1 MQTLNRAKLIVRSHV
16 NDLLEKAED
25 TRKTRGLMV
34 EEMRQNVR
42 HVKTLIASAIA
53 DLKLIEREIDTHG
66 GEAKRWEEKAVFAL
80 KKGEEDLAR
89 RALTRKGEHVSKA
102 DRYREQI
109 ETQQEIIDS
118 LKSSLKTLETKLDTM
133 RYQTAKLDVAESLG
147 SFQSPVGSTAPADT
161 TIDTTAPIGS
171 GFQATFDAYDRLVDR
186 VRDLEAQ
193 AEALAELTQ
202 GDDLERKFYELE
214 SNEKVEADLAALKT
228 KVHPENQEGS
238 SPTE

>member
-16 NDLLEKAED
+16 NDLLVKAED
-25 TRKTRGLMV
+25 TRKTRGLMM

-42 HVKTLIASAIA
+42 NVKTLIASAIA
-53 DLKLIEREIDTHG
+53 DLKLIEREIDAHG
-66 GEAKRWEEKAVFAL
+66 TEAKGWEEKAVFAL

-89 RALTRKGEHVSKA
+89 RALARKSEHVEKA

-109 ETQQEIIDS
+109 GTQQEIIDS

-147 SFQSPVGSTAPADT
+147 SFQSTAGSTPSTDT
-161 TIDTTAPIGS
+161 AIDTA
-171 GFQATFDAYDRLVDR
+171 AFDAYDRLVDR

-202 GDDLERKFYELE
+202 GDDLEQKFHELE
-214 SNEKVEADLAALKT
+214 NNEKVEADLAALKT
-228 KVHPENQEGS
+228 KVHPES
-238 SPTE
+238 

>member
-1 MQTLNRAKLIVRSHV
+1 MQTLNRAKLIVRSHM

-25 TRKTRGLMV
+25 TRKTRGLVV

-42 HVKTLIASAIA
+42 NVKTLIAGAIA
-53 DLKLIEREIDTHG
+53 DLKLIEREIDAHG
-66 GEAKRWEEKAVFAL
+66 TEAKRWEEKAVFAL

-89 RALTRKGEHVSKA
+89 RALARKSEHVEKA

-147 SFQSPVGSTAPADT
+147 SFQSTASSTPPTDT
-161 TIDTTAPIGS
+161 VIDIA
-171 GFQATFDAYDRLVDR
+171 AFDAYDRLVDR
-186 VRDLEAQ
+186 VRDLEAH

-202 GDDLERKFYELE
+202 GDDLERKFHELE
-214 SNEKVEADLAALKT
+214 NNEKVEADLAALKT
-228 KVHPENQEGS
+228 KIHPEN
-238 SPTE
+238 

>member
-16 NDLLEKAED
+16 NDLLVKAED
-25 TRKTRGLMV
+25 TRKTRGLMM

-42 HVKTLIASAIA
+42 NVKTLIAGAIA
-53 DLKLIEREIDTHG
+53 DLKLIEREIDAHG
-66 GEAKRWEEKAVFAL
+66 TEAKGWEEKAVFAL

-89 RALTRKGEHVSKA
+89 RALARKSEHVEKA

-109 ETQQEIIDS
+109 GTQQEIIDS

-147 SFQSPVGSTAPADT
+147 SFQSTAGSTPSTDT
-161 TIDTTAPIGS
+161 AIDTA
-171 GFQATFDAYDRLVDR
+171 AFDAYDRLVDR

-202 GDDLERKFYELE
+202 GDDLERKFHELE
-214 SNEKVEADLAALKT
+214 NNEKVEADLAALKT
-228 KVHPENQEGS
+228 KIHPEN
-238 SPTE
+238 

>member
-1 MQTLNRAKLIVRSHV
+1 MQTLNRAKFIVRSHV
-16 NDLLEKAED
+16 SDLLEKAED

-42 HVKTLIASAIA
+42 HVKVLIAGAIA

-66 GEAKRWEEKAVFAL
+66 TEAEKWEEKAVFAL

-89 RALTRKGEHVSKA
+89 RALTRKGEHVRKA
-102 DRYREQI
+102 EQYREQI

-133 RYQTAKLDVAESLG
+133 RYQTAKLAAAESLG
-147 SFQSPVGSTAPADT
+147 ALQSTVGATSPADT
-161 TIDTTAPIGS
+161 VIDTA
-171 GFQATFDAYDRLVDR
+171 AFDAYDRLVDR

-202 GDDLERKFYELE
+202 GDDLEQKFHDLE
-214 SNEKVEADLAALKT
+214 NSEKVEADLVALKT
-228 KVHPENQEGS
+228 KVHPKNKEDAS
-238 SPTE
+238 STE

>member
-25 TRKTRGLMV
+25 TRKTQGLML

-42 HVKTLIASAIA
+42 HVKSLIAGAIA

-66 GEAKRWEEKAVFAL
+66 AEAERWEEKAVFAL

-89 RALTRKGEHVSKA
+89 RALARKGEHVKKA
-102 DRYREQI
+102 DLFREQI
-109 ETQQEIIDS
+109 DTQQEIIDS

-133 RYQTAKLDVAESLG
+133 RYQTAKVAAAESLG
-147 SFQSPVGSTAPADT
+147 ALQSTVGSTSPAGT
-161 TIDTTAPIGS
+161 VIDTTA
-171 GFQATFDAYDRLVDR
+171 FDAYDRLVDR
-186 VRDLEAQ
+186 VRDLEAH

-202 GDDLERKFYELE
+202 GDDLEQKFHELE
-214 SNEKVEADLAALKT
+214 NNEKVEADLAALKT
-228 KVHPENQEGS
+228 KVHPKRQESS
-238 SPTE
+238 SPRE

>member
-16 NDLLEKAED
+16 NDLLVKAED
-25 TRKTRGLMV
+25 TRKTRGLMM

-42 HVKTLIASAIA
+42 NVKTLIAGAIA
-53 DLKLIEREIDTHG
+53 DLKLIEREIDAHG
-66 GEAKRWEEKAVFAL
+66 TEAKGWGEKAVFAL

-89 RALTRKGEHVSKA
+89 RALARKSEHVEKA

-109 ETQQEIIDS
+109 GTQQEIIDS

-147 SFQSPVGSTAPADT
+147 SFQSTAGSTPSTDT
-161 TIDTTAPIGS
+161 AIDTA
-171 GFQATFDAYDRLVDR
+171 AFDAYDRLVDR

-202 GDDLERKFYELE
+202 GDDLEQKFHELE
-214 SNEKVEADLAALKT
+214 NNEKVEADLAALKT
-228 KVHPENQEGS
+228 KVHPES
-238 SPTE
+238 

>member
-25 TRKTRGLMV
+25 TRKTRGLML

-42 HVKTLIASAIA
+42 HVKALIVDAIA
-53 DLKLIEREIDTHG
+53 DLKLIEREIDAHG
-66 GEAKRWEEKAVFAL
+66 AEAERWEEKAVFAL

-89 RALTRKGEHVSKA
+89 RALTRKSEHIKKA
-102 DRYREQI
+102 DLFREQI

-118 LKSSLKTLETKLDTM
+118 LKSSLKTLETKLDTT
-133 RYQTAKLDVAESLG
+133 RYQTARLAAAESLR
-147 SFQSPVGSTAPADT
+147 SLQSTVDSTSPTDT
-161 TIDTTAPIGS
+161 IVDTTA
-171 GFQATFDAYDRLVDR
+171 FDAYDRLVDR

-202 GDDLERKFYELE
+202 GDDLEQKFHELE
-214 SNEKVEADLAALKT
+214 NSEKVEADLAALKT
-228 KVHPENQEGS
+228 KVHPEN
-238 SPTE
+238 

>member
-25 TRKTRGLMV
+25 GRKTRGLML

-42 HVKTLIASAIA
+42 HVKALIAGAIA

-66 GEAKRWEEKAVFAL
+66 TEAEKWEGKAVFAL

-89 RALTRKGEHVSKA
+89 RALTRKGEHVKKA
-102 DRYREQI
+102 DLFREQI

-133 RYQTAKLDVAESLG
+133 RYQTAKLAATESLEAL
-147 SFQSPVGSTAPADT
+147 QSTVGATPPVDGV
-161 TIDTTAPIGS
+161 IDTTA
-171 GFQATFDAYDRLVDR
+171 FDAYDRLVDR
-186 VRDLEAQ
+186 VRDLEAH

-202 GDDLERKFYELE
+202 GDDLEQKFHELE
-214 SNEKVEADLAALKT
+214 NNEKVEADLAALKT
-228 KVHPENQEGS
+228 KVRPGNQEGS
-238 SPTE
+238 SP

>member
-42 HVKTLIASAIA
+42 HVKALIAGAIA
-53 DLKLIEREIDTHG
+53 DLKLIEREIDAHG
-66 GEAKRWEEKAVFAL
+66 TEANRWEDKAVFAL

-89 RALTRKGEHVSKA
+89 RALARKGEHIKKA
-102 DRYREQI
+102 DLYREQI
-109 ETQQEIIDS
+109 DTQQEIIDS

-133 RYQTAKLDVAESLG
+133 RYQTAKLAAAESLG
-147 SFQSPVGSTAPADT
+147 ALQSTVGATPPADT
-161 TIDTTAPIGS
+161 VIDTTA
-171 GFQATFDAYDRLVDR
+171 FDAYDRLVDR
-186 VRDLEAQ
+186 VRDLEVH

-202 GDDLERKFYELE
+202 GDDLEQKFHELE
-214 SNEKVEADLAALKT
+214 NNEKVEADLAALKT
-228 KVHPENQEGS
+228 KVRPDDPGS
-238 SPTE
+238 APATE

>member
-34 EEMRQNVR
+34 GEMRQNVR
-42 HVKTLIASAIA
+42 HVKALIAGAIA

-66 GEAKRWEEKAVFAL
+66 IEAKRWEEKAVFAL

-89 RALTRKGEHVSKA
+89 RALTRKGEHANKA
-102 DRYREQI
+102 DLYREQI

-118 LKSSLKTLETKLDTM
+118 LKSSLKTLETKLDTT
-133 RYQTAKLDVAESLG
+133 RYQTARLAAAESLG
-147 SFQSPVGSTAPADT
+147 SLQSTVGATSPADAV
-161 TIDTTAPIGS
+161 IDTTA
-171 GFQATFDAYDRLVDR
+171 FDAYDRLVDR
-186 VRDLEAQ
+186 VRDLEVH

-202 GDDLERKFYELE
+202 GDDLEQKFHELE
-214 SNEKVEADLAALKT
+214 NSEKVEADLTALKT
-228 KVHPENQEGS
+228 KVHPENQD
-238 SPTE
+238 P

>member
-42 HVKTLIASAIA
+42 HVKALIAGAIA
-53 DLKLIEREIDTHG
+53 DLKLIEREIDAHG
-66 GEAKRWEEKAVFAL
+66 TEANRWEDKAVFAL
-80 KKGEEDLAR
+80 KKGEEALAR
-89 RALTRKGEHVSKA
+89 RALARKGEHIKKA

-109 ETQQEIIDS
+109 DTQQEIIDS

-133 RYQTAKLDVAESLG
+133 HFQTAKLAAAESLG
-147 SFQSPVGSTAPADT
+147 ALQATVDATTPADT
-161 TIDTTAPIGS
+161 VLDTTA
-171 GFQATFDAYDRLVDR
+171 FDAYDRLVDR
-186 VRDLEAQ
+186 VRDLEVH

-202 GDDLERKFYELE
+202 GDDLEQKFHELE
-214 SNEKVEADLAALKT
+214 NSEKVEADLAALKT
-228 KVHPENQEGS
+228 KVHPEKQGNAS
-238 SPTE
+238 STE

>member
-1 MQTLNRAKLIVRSHV
+1 MQTLNRATLIVRSHV

-42 HVKTLIASAIA
+42 NVKTLIAGAIA
-53 DLKLIEREIDTHG
+53 DLKLIEREIDAHG
-66 GEAKRWEEKAVFAL
+66 TEAKGWEEKAVFAL

-89 RALTRKGEHVSKA
+89 RALARKSEHVEKA

-109 ETQQEIIDS
+109 GTQQEIIDS
-118 LKSSLKTLETKLDTM
+118 LKSSLKTLETKMDTM

-147 SFQSPVGSTAPADT
+147 TLQSTIDPTPSTDT
-161 TIDTTAPIGS
+161 VIDTTA
-171 GFQATFDAYDRLVDR
+171 FDAYDRLVDR

-202 GDDLERKFYELE
+202 GDDLEQKFHELE
-214 SNEKVEADLAALKT
+214 NNEKVEADLAALKT
-228 KVHPENQEGS
+228 KVHPEN
-238 SPTE
+238 

>member
-1 MQTLNRAKLIVRSHV
+1 MQTLNRAKLIVRSHM

-25 TRKTRGLMV
+25 TRKTRGLVV

-42 HVKTLIASAIA
+42 NVKTLIAGAIA
-53 DLKLIEREIDTHG
+53 DLKLIEREIDAHG
-66 GEAKRWEEKAVFAL
+66 TEAKRWEEKAVFAL

-89 RALTRKGEHVSKA
+89 RALARKSEHVEKA

-109 ETQQEIIDS
+109 GTQQEIIDS

-147 SFQSPVGSTAPADT
+147 SFQSTAGSTPSTDT
-161 TIDTTAPIGS
+161 AIDTA
-171 GFQATFDAYDRLVDR
+171 AFDAYDRLVDR

-202 GDDLERKFYELE
+202 GDDLEQKFHELE
-214 SNEKVEADLAALKT
+214 NNEKVEADLAALKT
-228 KVHPENQEGS
+228 KIHPEN
-238 SPTE
+238 

>member
-42 HVKTLIASAIA
+42 HVKALIAGAIA
-53 DLKLIEREIDTHG
+53 DLKLIEREIDAHG
-66 GEAKRWEEKAVFAL
+66 IEAKRWEEKAVFAL

-89 RALTRKGEHVSKA
+89 RALTRKGEHANKA
-102 DRYREQI
+102 DLYREQI

-118 LKSSLKTLETKLDTM
+118 LKSSLKTLETKLDTT
-133 RYQTAKLDVAESLG
+133 RYQTAKLAAAESLG
-147 SFQSPVGSTAPADT
+147 VLQSTVGATSPADVV
-161 TIDTTAPIGS
+161 IDTTA
-171 GFQATFDAYDRLVDR
+171 FDAYDRLVDR
-186 VRDLEAQ
+186 VRDLEVH

-202 GDDLERKFYELE
+202 GDDLEQKFHELE
-214 SNEKVEADLAALKT
+214 NSEKIEADLAALKT
-228 KVHPENQEGS
+228 KVHPENQDS
-238 SPTE
+238 

>member
-1 MQTLNRAKLIVRSHV
+1 M

-42 HVKTLIASAIA
+42 HVKALIAGAIA

-66 GEAKRWEEKAVFAL
+66 TEANRWEDKAVFAL

-89 RALTRKGEHVSKA
+89 RALARKGEHIKKA
-102 DRYREQI
+102 DLYRGQI
-109 ETQQEIIDS
+109 DTQQEIIDS

-133 RYQTAKLDVAESLG
+133 RFQTAKLAAAESLG
-147 SFQSPVGSTAPADT
+147 ALQSTVDT
-161 TIDTTAPIGS
+161 TPPANTVIDTTA
-171 GFQATFDAYDRLVDR
+171 FDAYDRLVDR
-186 VRDLEAQ
+186 VRDLEVH

-202 GDDLERKFYELE
+202 GDDLEQKFHELE
-214 SNEKVEADLAALKT
+214 NSRKGRGRPRGVKN
-228 KVHPENQEGS
+228 
-238 SPTE
+238 